1 MFRAIFLIAI
11 LLIPSVGFS
20 SSALI
25 VQKKMVYICTMD
37 EEVKSAKPG
46 RCPKCGMK
54 LVAQSSVERENSL
67 PDNTGNIK
75 NIGSPLQ
82 TDAAKKQANQTEANK
97 NSASTKQAATSSDEE
112 YTCSMHPE
120 VRTKA
125 KGKCPKCAMALV
137 SVNPAI
143 ADEFVLKM
151 EASPAAPKPNEK
163 VRLKFSIF
171 NPKTSALVKDF
182 ALLHEKLFHLFVVS
196 QDLTQFQHIHPLFN
210 PDGSFSIETVL
221 PQAGRYKIYC
231 DFYPVEGSPQVLQ
244 QNIVTFSY
252 QEDLFK
258 AKPTIVPEAVFNKT
272 VGGEKVTKANAD
284 NLGVA
289 FSSLKAK
296 PLNDLKVELKI
307 SALPIIAGKPTE
319 LKYHLTDAKTG
330 EDIKDLSP
338 YLGAWG
344 HTLILSEDQT
354 DYVHSHPS
362 ELPPGLFDLEE
373 LDESKFF
380 GGPEV
385 TFEAMFPEP
394 GNYKIWTQFL
404 RGDTITTVTFT
415 VRAERLR

>member
-11 LLIPSVGFS
+11 LLISTVGYAIS
-20 SSALI
+20 LPV
-25 VQKKMVYICTMD
+25 VQKKQVYICTMD
-37 EEVKSAKPG
+37 EEVKSGKPG

-54 LVAQSSVERENSL
+54 LVAQTSGKSENSTASRVE
-67 PDNTGNIK
+67 DAK
-75 NIGSPLQ
+75 NAESAAQKDSP
-82 TDAAKKQANQTEANK
+82 KNNANQNDANK
-97 NSASTKQAATSSDEE
+97 NSAAAKQSAASSDEE

-120 VRTKA
+120 IRSKA
-125 KGKCPKCAMALV
+125 KGKCSKCAMALV
-137 SVNPAI
+137 SVNPAVS
-143 ADEFVLKM
+143 DEFVLKM
-151 EASPAAPKPNEK
+151 AASPAAPKPLEK
-163 VRLKFSIF
+163 VRLQFSIF
-171 NPKTSALVKDF
+171 NPKTSDLVKEF
-182 ALLHEKLFHLFVVS
+182 SLLHEKLFHLFVVS
-196 QDLTQFQHIHPLFN
+196 QDLTQFQHIHPVFN
-210 PDGSFSIETVL
+210 ADGSFSIETVL

-244 QNIVTFSY
+244 QNIATFGY
-252 QEDLFK
+252 TEDLFK
-258 AKPTIVPEAVFNKT
+258 AKPKITPETVFTKT
-272 VGGEKVTKANAD
+272 VTGEKITKENAD
-284 NLGVA
+284 NLGVVY
-289 FSSLKAK
+289 SSLKAK

-330 EDIKDLSP
+330 EVIKDLSP

-362 ELPPGLFDLEE
+362 ELPPDMFDLQET
-373 LDESKFF
+373 DESKFL